1 MSETHLKI
9 TRRGAVATV
18 TLSRP
23 EVRNAFNEALIAE
36 LTAAFKTLGQDPAL
50 RAIVLA
56 AEGKAF
62 CAGADLNWMKAM
74 AGYSWDENH
83 ADAGRLAEML
93 WTIYS
98 CPLPVIARVQGD
110 VYAGGV
116 GLVACADIVVAVDA
130 AGFCLSEAKLGLL
143 PATIGPYVVRALGEQ
158 ASRRYFVTA
167 ERFSAT
173 DAHRLGLVHELVATP
188 EQLDET
194 VEALTAALCANG
206 PAAVRACKK
215 LVQDLAHAPIT
226 PTLRDDTARRI
237 ADIRASAEGREGVQS
252 FLNKTKP
259 SWLSQDRGEATAA
272 SPTPGEAA
280 GHAKPGRG

>member
-36 LTAAFKTLGQDPAL
+36 LTTAFTTLGQDPAL

-116 GLVACADIVVAVDA
+116 GLVSCADIVVAVDA

-167 ERFSAT
+167 ERFSAA
-173 DAHRLGLVHELVATP
+173 DAHRLGLVHELVSTP
-188 EQLDET
+188 EQLDEK
-194 VEALTAALCANG
+194 VEALAATLCANG

-226 PTLRDDTARRI
+226 PALRDDTARRI

-252 FLNKTKP
+252 FLNKSKP
-259 SWLSQDRGEATAA
+259 SWLA
-272 SPTPGEAA
+272 
-280 GHAKPGRG
+280 

>member
-1 MSETHLKI
+1 MDLQVNRT
-9 TRRGAVATV
+9 GAVATV

-23 EVRNAFNEALIAE
+23 ELRNAFNEALIAE
-36 LTAAFKTLGQDPAL
+36 LTSTFSALGQDPTL

-74 AGYSWDENH
+74 AGYSWDENK
-83 ADAGRLAEML
+83 ADAAKLAEML

-98 CPLPVIARVQGD
+98 CPVPVIARVQGD

-116 GLVACADIVVAVDA
+116 GLVSVCDIVVAVES

-167 ERFSAT
+167 ERFSA
-173 DAHRLGLVHELVATP
+173 AEAYRLGLVHELVTP
-188 EQLDET
+188 ESLDEKIG
-194 VEALTAALCANG
+194 VLTASLVANG

-215 LVQDLAHAPIT
+215 LVQDVAHAPIT
-226 PTLRDDTARRI
+226 PELRDDTARCI
-237 ADIRASAEGREGVQS
+237 ADIRASDEGRAGVQS
-252 FLNKTKP
+252 FLSKTP
-259 SWLSQDRGEATAA
+259 APWL
-272 SPTPGEAA
+272 
-280 GHAKPGRG
+280 